1 MKNTILVL
9 LLLVVVNA
17 FAQNAEE
24 REIINVLE
32 KESATWRAGDVEG
45 HASCWAVKPYSRIL
59 ISTGDGE
66 VIDLGPQLMIH
77 FCGHQVYP
85 IRVKLRF

>member
-1 MKNTILVL
+1 MKNTFLAL

-17 FAQNAEE
+17 FAQTAEE
-24 REIINVLE
+24 REIIKVLE

-59 ISTGDGE
+59 ISMGDGE
-66 VIDLGPQLMIH
+66 VIDLDPQLMINPPK
-77 FCGHQVYP
+77 G
-85 IRVKLRF
+85 